1 MGEAN
6 DPNLSFLAHS
16 AIDLPCN
23 VQFDSFLRFV
33 DELPNPSTPS
43 YLEMDLRL
51 AWSPLKD
58 LELAIVGRNLLHDS
72 HAEFA
77 GATITREVPR
87 SVYGT
92 LRWSF

>member
-1 MGEAN
+1 
-6 DPNLSFLAHS
+6 
-16 AIDLPCN
+16 
-23 VQFDSFLRFV
+23 
-33 DELPNPSTPS
+33 
-43 YLEMDLRL
+43 MDLRL